1 MERLGRAMFR
11 GQSPAVRIRLSP
23 LAVDVYREA
32 LAVAGREDPCYQQV
46 LCGAV
51 SLLMGL
57 ALNRSRRE
65 KPSDGVVRDKI
76 ARAKLL
82 MIDNLSEPLSAQQIA
97 RRLNVS

>member
-1 MERLGRAMFR
+1 MSTARR
-11 GQSPAVRIRLSP
+11 
-23 LAVDVYREA
+23 

-46 LCGAV
+46 LCERA

-76 ARAKLL
+76 ARAKLM

-97 RRLNVS
+97 RRLNVELFVVPFGFSSSPRRAWLRPSI